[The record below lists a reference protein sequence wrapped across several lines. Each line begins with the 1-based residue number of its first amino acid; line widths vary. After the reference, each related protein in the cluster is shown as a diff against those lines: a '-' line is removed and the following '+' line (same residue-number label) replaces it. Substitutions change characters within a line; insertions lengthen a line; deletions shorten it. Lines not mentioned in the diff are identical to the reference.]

1 MNKYYSKE
9 EVKWAV
15 DIAIGDD
22 GHRSKEVIDILEAEF
37 KKNTV
42 RISDIN
48 REIAKEW
55 KKEEK

>member
-1 MNKYYSKE
+1 MVKYTE
-9 EVKWAV
+9 EQIRFAV

-22 GHRSKEVIDILEAEF
+22 GHRSKEVIDILESEF

-55 KKEEK
+55 KKEVK

>member
-1 MNKYYSKE
+1 MVNYTKE
-9 EVKWAV
+9 QIKFAV

-37 KKNTV
+37 EKNTV

>member
-1 MNKYYSKE
+1 MVNYTKE
-9 EVKWAV
+9 QIKFAV

>member
-1 MNKYYSKE
+1 MVKYTE
-9 EVKWAV
+9 EQIRFAV

>member
-1 MNKYYSKE
+1 MVKYTKE
-9 EVKWAV
+9 QIRFAV

>member
-1 MNKYYSKE
+1 MVKYTKE
-9 EVKWAV
+9 QIRFAV

-55 KKEEK
+55 KKEVK

>member
-1 MNKYYSKE
+1 MVKYTE
-9 EVKWAV
+9 EQIRFAV

-22 GHRSKEVIDILEAEF
+22 GHRSKEVIDILESEF

>member
-1 MNKYYSKE
+1 MVKYTE
-9 EVKWAV
+9 EQIRFAV

-42 RISDIN
+42 HISDIN